1 MHREV
6 LSCPR
11 CLFICL
17 FVCLLVCFAFAGWL
31 VGWLVGGLLV
41 MCMCV
46 ISGNTRC
53 GPNSCYTNASL
64 ARHTITCTP
73 SPYICLVQAHN
84 GHVLL
89 PKVYICLLPY
99 PGPPQP
105 VETRKRAAEA
115 IQERSYDHL
124 LLWMLIA
131 PATAMISYCSKY
143 CPRYGY
149 FHNHYY
155 FRCWPHYFFS
165 Y

>member
-17 FVCLLVCFAFAGWL
+17 CVCLLVCFAFAGWL

-53 GPNSCYTNASL
+53 GPNSCYANASL
-64 ARHTITCTP
+64 VRHTITCTP

-89 PKVYICLLPY
+89 PKVYICLLPD

-105 VETRKRAAEA
+105 METRKRAAEA
-115 IQERSYDHL
+115 IQVN
-124 LLWMLIA
+124 
-131 PATAMISYCSKY
+131 
-143 CPRYGY
+143 PRAVGLVVRAR
-149 FHNHYY
+149 FQNSEHGFIGLPEGRLASSCHVL
-155 FRCWPHYFFS
+155 
-165 Y
+165 